1 MDVLFDVIF
10 SYPMQLILSTNKFIS
25 LMGYGVVILVVSL
38 LVFLGGVIAL
48 LAIGASQDNVRASV
62 LSCHCEHLFSE
73 CLYLMFPRRG
83 CALAAGA

>member
-1 MDVLFDVIF
+1 MLPAEGAELAQFDAV
-10 SYPMQLILSTNKFIS
+10 
-25 LMGYGVVILVVSL
+25 GGVL

-83 CALAAGA
+83 HSPAAGAC

>member
-1 MDVLFDVIF
+1 MLPAEGAELAQFDAV
-10 SYPMQLILSTNKFIS
+10 
-25 LMGYGVVILVVSL
+25 GGVL

-83 CALAAGA
+83 CALAAGAC

>member
-38 LVFLGGVIAL
+38 LVFLGGRCL
-48 LAIGASQDNVRASV
+48 SYV
-62 LSCHCEHLFSE
+62 LSVFHMRGFSM
-73 CLYLMFPRRG
+73 LLIG
-83 CALAAGA
+83 CGMLAVIPK